1 MKQKIADLCYPLKRL
16 QKWGGGG
23 RGGGGDMCECVSHSV
38 LKMTGAFSQEPM
50 SGLTEAI
57 LTDSTRY
64 NYY

>member
-1 MKQKIADLCYPLKRL
+1 MKLKIADLCYPLKRL
-16 QKWGGGG
+16 QKWGGGEEVEG
-23 RGGGGDMCECVSHSV
+23 VTCVSVSHSV